1 MTEQGRSV
9 NRSLLAGLCA
19 LFVCV
24 WMVPQVVAQGVA
36 TPVIATPNDPA
47 TGIPPAGLDVT
58 VTCDT
63 PGAVIYY
70 TLDGTDPTNASTPYP
85 GTPVHIPEETG
96 LTATKSVVFKA
107 TAYVDVNDSAVATA
121 TYTNFAEAEFSM
133 KLDVAGAGDTS
144 VPGLEELE
152 FGFLTGATDNYD
164 TGIDGDLVVRAAAR
178 DNPPVP
184 QLPVAD
190 IRFITADSLLT
201 QIDYRSRAQPKEW
214 QLQAQ
219 LFPGQGGAPAEIT
232 LTWGHDAQAG
242 FGLPPATVPYLWL
255 YRKTETATQ
264 GVYES
269 TPVVGG
275 DLTTAGSITINR
287 ADWPAE
293 PDDYDGNG
301 NDLYRTFYIVYR
313 NAGPLTTTIAP
324 AAAITAGAQ
333 WAYRGTDTD
342 AYSAWKDSGD
352 SETVHAGEYEVKF
365 KTLDVRAAAYYPPP
379 NQIVTV
385 TAEQTTTVTGTYL
398 DTQSTAELAPASDK
412 YDPEGG
418 TADVN
423 CTFTYSPDVTLTS
436 LTWEFPAGTPPAD
449 WTITALSGTDGAAGV
464 VQGDN
469 RTIVF
474 SDARSVPTSNPIE
487 FTVTFTYP
495 DQGETPPD
503 ITFDAT
509 VTAVT
514 ANAGT
519 LTPDVAP
526 QAITPQTATLDVDG
540 DGAFTSDDVVFV
552 SRYQTLKVLAGLDR
566 ATVVLLLVPSTMS
579 PVSDAGTIY
588 DTIEELESDLNVDG
602 DGAFTSD
609 DVVFVSRYQTLKV
622 LAGLDRATVVLLLVP
637 STMSPV
643 SDAGTIYDSISAI
656 DPTEP

>member
-418 TADVN
+418 TVDVN

-514 ANAGT
+514 NAGT

>member
-24 WMVPQVVAQGVA
+24 WMVPQVAAQGVE

-232 LTWGHDAQAG
+232 LTWGHDAPAG

-418 TADVN
+418 TVDVN

-464 VQGDN
+464 TQGDN

-474 SDARSVPTSNPIE
+474 SDARSVPASNPIE

-514 ANAGT
+514 NAGT

>member
-1 MTEQGRSV
+1 M
-9 NRSLLAGLCA
+9 
-19 LFVCV
+19 
-24 WMVPQVVAQGVA
+24 
-36 TPVIATPNDPA
+36 IATPNDPA

-418 TADVN
+418 TVDVN

-474 SDARSVPTSNPIE
+474 SDARSVPASNPIE

-514 ANAGT
+514 NAGT